1 MIDFIGAL
9 VASFV
14 LGMIIGFRISRLPA
28 VVYVVLF
35 IVVLVVSFFVGNFP
49 FYQLDIG
56 TTGPIPINAVFITS
70 FLGLIFGS
78 LLLGGGQ
85 K

>member
-9 VASFV
+9 AASFV

-35 IVVLVVSFFVGNFP
+35 IVVLVVSFFVGDFP
-49 FYQLDIG
+49 FYQFDIG
-56 TTGPIPINAVFITS
+56 TTGPIPLNPVFLTS
-70 FLGLIFGS
+70 FFGLVFGS

>member
-9 VASFV
+9 AASFV

-49 FYQLDIG
+49 FYQFDIG
-56 TTGPIPINAVFITS
+56 TGPIPLNAVFITS
-70 FLGLIFGS
+70 FFGLIFGS